1 MRVGAVVVALD
12 RRQCHGQGLGGGARG
27 AGRAELLGHVLG
39 SGGVR
44 LGCGARAGHGLGREQ
59 HAGAAGR
66 LFGGLGGPSAGVAG
80 GCGQRVPGRAVG
92 LAAPPG
98 RVGIGERP
106 RVAFA
111 ARRFP
116 RLWRVSGH
124 GSIGLRGRVSAA
136 F

>member
-12 RRQCHGQGLGGGARG
+12 RRHFHDERLGGGARG
-27 AGRAELLGHVLG
+27 AARAESLGHILG

-44 LGCGARAGHGLGREQ
+44 IGCGARAGYGFGREQ

-66 LFGGLGGPSAGVAG
+66 LFGGLSGPSARMAG
-80 GCGQRVPGRAVG
+80 GCGHRVPGRAVG